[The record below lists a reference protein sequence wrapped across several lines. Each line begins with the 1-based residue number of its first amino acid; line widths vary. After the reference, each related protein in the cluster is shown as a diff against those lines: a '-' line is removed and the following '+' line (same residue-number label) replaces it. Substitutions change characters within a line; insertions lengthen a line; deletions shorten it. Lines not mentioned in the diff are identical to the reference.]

1 MSTKPLF
8 PFGFGQ
14 SYTTFEYRNLS
25 IKQSTATAQDTV
37 EIQFEIQ
44 NTGNLA
50 GEEVVQLYVSDP
62 VASVTRPVKQLKG
75 FKRIELNAGEAKN
88 VIIELNMAHLAFYD
102 RHMNYVVEPGVIC
115 IMVGSSSEDIRLSA
129 EIEIVGTVQ
138 GVEQVFTT
146 QIKVLNKS

>member
-1 MSTKPLF
+1 
-8 PFGFGQ
+8 
-14 SYTTFEYRNLS
+14 
-25 IKQSTATAQDTV
+25 
-37 EIQFEIQ
+37 
-44 NTGNLA
+44 
-50 GEEVVQLYVSDP
+50 
-62 VASVTRPVKQLKG
+62 
-75 FKRIELNAGEAKN
+75 
-88 VIIELNMAHLAFYD
+88 MAHLAFYD